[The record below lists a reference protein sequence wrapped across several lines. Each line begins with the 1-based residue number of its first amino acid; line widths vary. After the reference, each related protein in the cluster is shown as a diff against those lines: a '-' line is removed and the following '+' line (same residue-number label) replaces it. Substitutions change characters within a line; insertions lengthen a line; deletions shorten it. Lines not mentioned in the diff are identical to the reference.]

1 MQAYS
6 HDVDEDTVGVED
18 SMEILLEQLLKQNKG
33 GSVVSIYVEATDN
46 SIKIHQTHGRDFFP
60 PRDYLFFLKKKKVRE
75 AFSGKGK
82 DY

>member
-60 PRDYLFFLKKKKVRE
+60 PRDYLFFLKNKK
-75 AFSGKGK
+75 
-82 DY
+82 